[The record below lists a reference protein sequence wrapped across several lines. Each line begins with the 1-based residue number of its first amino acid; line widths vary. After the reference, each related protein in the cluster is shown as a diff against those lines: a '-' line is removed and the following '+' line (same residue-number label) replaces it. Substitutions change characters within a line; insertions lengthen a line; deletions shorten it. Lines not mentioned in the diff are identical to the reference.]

1 MVGIFGEYFHMM
13 NNVSLRLLRIA
24 ARLWFAVTCL
34 GQAVFAY
41 YILMHYGRS
50 AALGQLETW
59 NAVNPHFYVHGDV
72 RGNIIFGLHVAFAAI
87 ITILGPLQ
95 LVDALRA
102 RAPRFHRVSGR
113 IYIVSAILI
122 SAAGLYLTWVRGAV
136 GGPVM
141 AVAITM
147 NGLIILGCA
156 ILTIRNAMQRK
167 FAAHQQWA
175 VHLFLAMSGV
185 WFFRVFF
192 MLWMFI
198 FRAPVGFDP
207 GTFTGPF
214 LTGLSVFVYILPQGI
229 AAVYFHI
236 RRNGSSLQR
245 ALFSGFLVLMALGMG
260 LGSVAATLGMWLPRL

>member
-1 MVGIFGEYFHMM
+1 MVGIFDEYFHMM
-13 NNVSLRLLRIA
+13 NNVSLRLLRYA
-24 ARLWFAVTCL
+24 ARLWFAVACL

-50 AALGQLETW
+50 GAQGQLETW
-59 NAVNPHFYVHGDV
+59 NTVNPHFYVKGDV
-72 RGNIIFGLHVAFAAI
+72 TGNVMFGLHVALAAV

-102 RAPRFHRVSGR
+102 RLPRFHRVSGR
-113 IYIVSAILI
+113 IYIASAFLVSM
-122 SAAGLYLTWVRGAV
+122 AGLYLTWVRGAV

-147 NGLIILGCA
+147 NGVIILCCA
-156 ILTIRNAMQRK
+156 AFTIRNAMQRK
-167 FAAHQQWA
+167 LAAHQQWA
-175 VHLFLAMSGV
+175 VHLYLGMSGV
-185 WFFRVFF
+185 WFFRVFL
-192 MLWMFI
+192 MLWLMI
-198 FRAPVGFDP
+198 WRAPVGFDP

-229 AAVYFHI
+229 AAVYFHV
-236 RRNGSSLQR
+236 RHNGTSLQR
-245 ALFSGFLVLMALGMG
+245 ALFTGFLVLMALGMG